1 MQVSQL
7 IDHLGII
14 EKPSLTEDQ
23 KTVIEAGTKMVEEIL
38 KNRRKPF
45 IKVITPSRN
54 DLCPCGSGKKYKKC
68 CMDINS
74 SILNNLDNG

>member
-23 KTVIEAGTKMVEEIL
+23 KAVIEAGTKMVEEIL
-38 KNRRKPF
+38 KNRRKPL

>member
-7 IDHLGII
+7 IDHLNIT

-23 KTVIEAGTKMVEEIL
+23 KAVIEAGTKMVEEIL

-45 IKVITPSRN
+45 IKAITPSRN

-68 CMDINS
+68 CMDINKE
-74 SILNNLDNG
+74 LLEKL

>member
-1 MQVSQL
+1 
-7 IDHLGII
+7 
-14 EKPSLTEDQ
+14 
-23 KTVIEAGTKMVEEIL
+23 MVEEIL

>member
-23 KTVIEAGTKMVEEIL
+23 KAVIEAGTKMVEEIL
-38 KNRRKPF
+38 KNRRKPL

-68 CMDINS
+68 CMDINKE
-74 SILNNLDNG
+74 LLEKL